1 MAAAWNILQRE
12 LESILKLKQSTDFS
26 DFSDKFSNAFSRAT
40 LNIATTS
47 FGQPLIYGNYNSI
60 KTALKLFL
68 DFNRNIESNLEKLN
82 QSLAAINKSFENLNE
97 NVKEIELP
105 ENLHPFL
112 KNILR
117 PKIQEI
123 NKQIKQANE
132 QTEEQLQK
140 IKTNIESFKTYVD
153 NLNVSMIPYIFLE
166 FSFISFWLTAKFS
179 ALPPTPPTIAP
190 LFGTIVLVPGIP
202 GILSVAFKAAFTS
215 KDPTNA
221 ASIITEGFKSHVA
234 TISGTYSGLIP
245 SPTGPI
251 PSPPIPWIGII

>member
-47 FGQPLIYGNYNSI
+47 FGQPLVFGNYSSI
-60 KTALKLFL
+60 KTAIKLFL
-68 DFNRNIESNLEKLN
+68 DFNRNIETNIEKLN
-82 QSLAAINKSFENLNE
+82 QSLNELNKEFENLNE
-97 NVKEIELP
+97 DLNELELP

-123 NKQIKQANE
+123 NKQIQQANQQADAE
-132 QTEEQLQK
+132 LEK
-140 IKTNIESFKTYVD
+140 IKNQIESFKTYID

-166 FSFISFWLTAKFS
+166 YSFISFWLTAKFA

-202 GILSVAFKAAFTS
+202 GILSVAFKTAFTS

-221 ASIITEGFKSHVA
+221 ATIITEGFKSHA
-234 TISGTYSGLIP
+234 TTISGTYSGLIP

-251 PSPPIPWIGII
+251 PSPPIPWLGII